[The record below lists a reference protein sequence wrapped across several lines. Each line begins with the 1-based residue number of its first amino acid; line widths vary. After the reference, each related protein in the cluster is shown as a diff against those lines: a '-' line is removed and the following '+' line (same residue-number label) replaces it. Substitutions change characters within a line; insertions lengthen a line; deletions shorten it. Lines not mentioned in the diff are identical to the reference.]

1 MASIQVLSGVYRG
14 FDASGMTFE
23 LVNQLRKTDK
33 SSFVTVKNG
42 GNFPG
47 YPDTIRVNVESTAD
61 YRMVSGDS
69 GSVSSVA
76 AALAQPKVVETDE
89 QAMDRIASRFA
100 ILDEMAKACIEGDI
114 RSVIV
119 TGPPGVGKSHGVTV
133 QMEKATLFDKIAG
146 KKARYQIVKG
156 TMSAIGLFA
165 LLYKYSDP
173 KNILVFD
180 DCDIWEDQDAIN
192 ILKGA
197 LDSGKTRRISYN
209 KDSRI
214 LRKEGIPNT
223 FDFKGSIIFITNKN
237 FDNQRT
243 SKIQPHLEALQS
255 RSHFIDLTINTERD
269 KMLRVRQV
277 HRDADPGLFVDYN
290 FSKEQENMILDFMW
304 ENHSKLREISLR
316 MTIKIADLV
325 KISPTNW
332 RNLATATCMRT

>member
-1 MASIQVLSGVYRG
+1 MTSIQIINGVYRG

-47 YPDTIRVNVESTAD
+47 YPDTIRINVSSTKDYIMAGSEVLSNTEST
-61 YRMVSGDS
+61 
-69 GSVSSVA
+69 VA
-76 AALAQPKVVETDE
+76 TAKVVETDD
-89 QAMDRIASRFA
+89 QAMDRIANRFA
-100 ILDEMAKACIEGDI
+100 ILDEMASACIAGDI
-114 RSVIV
+114 RSMIV
-119 TGPPGVGKSHGVTV
+119 TGPPGVGKSFGVTT

-146 KKARYQIVKG
+146 KKPRYQIVKG

-165 LLYKYSDP
+165 KLYKYSDS

-197 LDSGKTRRISYN
+197 LDSGKSRRISYN
-209 KDSRI
+209 KDSRL
-214 LRKEGIPNT
+214 LREEGVPNT
-223 FDFKGSIIFITNKN
+223 FEFKGSIIFITNKD
-237 FDNQRT
+237 FDNQRS
-243 SKIQPHLEALQS
+243 SKIQPHLDALQS
-255 RSHFIDLTINTERD
+255 RSHFLDLTINSDRD

-277 HRDADPGLFVDYN
+277 YRDADPGLFVDYN
-290 FSKEQENMILDFMW
+290 FSKEQEETILNFMW
-304 ENHSKLREISLR
+304 DNHTRLREISLR

-325 KISPTNW
+325 KISPNNW
-332 RNLATATCMRT
+332 KSLATATCMR

>member
-1 MASIQVLSGVYRG
+1 MTSIQIINGVYRG

-47 YPDTIRVNVESTAD
+47 YPDTIRINVSSTKDYIMAGSEVPSNTEST
-61 YRMVSGDS
+61 VIST
-69 GSVSSVA
+69 
-76 AALAQPKVVETDE
+76 KVVETDD
-89 QAMDRIASRFA
+89 QAMDRIANRFA
-100 ILDEMAKACIEGDI
+100 ILDEMASACIAGDI
-114 RSVIV
+114 RSMIV
-119 TGPPGVGKSHGVTV
+119 TGPPGVGKSHGVTT

-146 KKARYQIVKG
+146 KKPRYQIVKG

-165 LLYKYSDP
+165 LLYKYSDS

-214 LRKEGIPNT
+214 LREEGVPNT
-223 FDFKGSIIFITNKN
+223 FEFKGSIIFITNKN
-237 FDNQRT
+237 FDNQRS
-243 SKIQPHLEALQS
+243 SKIQPHLDALQS
-255 RSHFIDLTINTERD
+255 RSHFLDLTINSDRD
-269 KMLRVRQV
+269 KMLRIRQV
-277 HRDADPGLFVDYN
+277 YRDADPGLFVDYN
-290 FSKEQENMILDFMW
+290 FSKEQEETILNFMW
-304 ENHSKLREISLR
+304 DNHTRLREISLR

-325 KISPTNW
+325 KISPNNW
-332 RNLATATCMRT
+332 KSLATATCMR

>member
-1 MASIQVLSGVYRG
+1 MASIQVINGVYRG

-23 LVNQLRKTDK
+23 LVNQLRKTGK

-47 YPDTIRVNVESTAD
+47 YPDTIRVNVDSTAD
-61 YRMVSGDS
+61 YRMVG
-69 GSVSSVA
+69 GEVSAADSVA
-76 AALAQPKVVETDE
+76 AAVAKIVETDD
-89 QAMDRIASRFA
+89 QAMDRIATRFA
-100 ILDEMAKACIEGDI
+100 ILDEMAQACIAGDI
-114 RSVIV
+114 RSMIV
-119 TGPPGVGKSHGVTV
+119 TGPPGVGKSHGVTT

-146 KKARYQIVKG
+146 KKPRYQIVKG

-165 LLYKYSDP
+165 LLYKFSDS

-214 LRKEGIPNT
+214 LREEGIPNT
-223 FDFKGSIIFITNKN
+223 FDFRGSIIFITNKN
-237 FDNQRT
+237 FDNGRN

-255 RSHFIDLTINTERD
+255 RSHFLDLTINTERD

-290 FSKEQENMILDFMW
+290 FSKDQEQVILDFMW
-304 ENHSKLREISLR
+304 ENHTKLREISLR
-316 MTIKIADLV
+316 MTMKIADLV
-325 KISPTNW
+325 KISPSNW
-332 RNLATATCMRT
+332 RSLAAATCMR

>member
-1 MASIQVLSGVYRG
+1 MTSIQIINGVYRG

-47 YPDTIRVNVESTAD
+47 YPDTIRINVSSTKDYIMAGSEVPSNTEST
-61 YRMVSGDS
+61 VIST
-69 GSVSSVA
+69 
-76 AALAQPKVVETDE
+76 KVVETDD
-89 QAMDRIASRFA
+89 QAMDRIANRFA
-100 ILDEMAKACIEGDI
+100 ILDEMAAACIAGDI
-114 RSVIV
+114 RSMIV
-119 TGPPGVGKSHGVTV
+119 TGPPGVGKSFGVTT

-146 KKARYQIVKG
+146 KKPRYQIVKG

-165 LLYKYSDP
+165 LLYKYSDS

-214 LRKEGIPNT
+214 LREEGVPNT
-223 FDFKGSIIFITNKN
+223 FEFKGSIIFITNKN
-237 FDNQRT
+237 FDNQRS
-243 SKIQPHLEALQS
+243 SKIQPHLDALQS
-255 RSHFIDLTINTERD
+255 RSHFLDLTINSDRD
-269 KMLRVRQV
+269 KMLRIRQV
-277 HRDADPGLFVDYN
+277 YRDADPGLFVDYN
-290 FSKEQENMILDFMW
+290 FSKEQEETILNFMW
-304 ENHSKLREISLR
+304 DNHTRLREISLR

-325 KISPTNW
+325 KISPNNW
-332 RNLATATCMRT
+332 KSLATATCMR

>member
-1 MASIQVLSGVYRG
+1 MASIQVINGVYRG

-23 LVNQLRKTDK
+23 LVNQLRKTGK
-33 SSFVTVKNG
+33 SSFVTVKNN

-47 YPDTIRVNVESTAD
+47 YPDTIRVNVDSTAD
-61 YRMVSGDS
+61 YRMVG
-69 GSVSSVA
+69 GEAPAEGSVA
-76 AALAQPKVVETDE
+76 AAVVKIVETDD
-89 QAMDRIASRFA
+89 QAMDRIATRFA
-100 ILDEMAKACIEGDI
+100 ILDEMAQACIAGDI
-114 RSVIV
+114 RSMIV
-119 TGPPGVGKSHGVTV
+119 TGPPGVGKSHGVTT

-146 KKARYQIVKG
+146 KKPRYQIVKG

-165 LLYKYSDP
+165 LLYKFSDS

-214 LRKEGIPNT
+214 LREEGIPNT
-223 FDFKGSIIFITNKN
+223 FDFRGSIIFITNKN
-237 FDNQRT
+237 FDNGRN

-255 RSHFIDLTINTERD
+255 RSHFLDLTINTERD

-290 FSKEQENMILDFMW
+290 FSKDQEQVILDFMW
-304 ENHSKLREISLR
+304 ENHTKLREISLR
-316 MTIKIADLV
+316 MTMKIADLV
-325 KISPTNW
+325 KISPSNW
-332 RNLATATCMRT
+332 RSLAAATCMR

>member
-1 MASIQVLSGVYRG
+1 MTSIQIINGVYRG

-47 YPDTIRVNVESTAD
+47 YPDTIRINVSSTKDYIMAGSEVSSNTESTVTTA
-61 YRMVSGDS
+61 
-69 GSVSSVA
+69 
-76 AALAQPKVVETDE
+76 KVVETDD
-89 QAMDRIASRFA
+89 QAMDRIANRFA
-100 ILDEMAKACIEGDI
+100 ILDEMASACIAGDI
-114 RSVIV
+114 RSMIV
-119 TGPPGVGKSHGVTV
+119 TGPPGVGKSFGVTT

-146 KKARYQIVKG
+146 KKPRYQIVKG

-165 LLYKYSDP
+165 LLYKYSDS

-197 LDSGKTRRISYN
+197 LDSGKSRRISYN

-214 LRKEGIPNT
+214 LREEGVPNT
-223 FDFKGSIIFITNKN
+223 FEFKGSIIFITNKN
-237 FDNQRT
+237 FDNQRS
-243 SKIQPHLEALQS
+243 SKIQPHLDALQS
-255 RSHFIDLTINTERD
+255 RSHFLDLTINSDRD
-269 KMLRVRQV
+269 KMLRIRQV
-277 HRDADPGLFVDYN
+277 YRDADPGLFVDYN
-290 FSKEQENMILDFMW
+290 FSKEQEETILNFMW
-304 ENHSKLREISLR
+304 DNHTRLREISLR

-325 KISPTNW
+325 KISPNNW
-332 RNLATATCMRT
+332 KSLATATCMR

>member
-1 MASIQVLSGVYRG
+1 MASIQVLNGAYRG

-76 AALAQPKVVETDE
+76 AAAQPKVVETDE
-89 QAMDRIASRFA
+89 QAMDRIANRFA

-180 DCDIWEDQDAIN
+180 DCDIWSDPDALN
-192 ILKGA
+192 ILKAA

-214 LRKEGIPNT
+214 LREEGIPNT
-223 FDFKGSIIFITNKN
+223 FDFKGSIIFITNVDVANTKRN
-237 FDNQRT
+237 AN
-243 SKIQPHLEALQS
+243 KPHMEALQS
-255 RSHFIDLTINTERD
+255 RAHYLDLTINTERD
-269 KMLRVRQV
+269 RMLRVRQV

-290 FSKEQENMILDFMW
+290 FSKEQENMVLDFMW
-304 ENHSKLREISLR
+304 ENRDRLREISIRCAL
-316 MTIKIADLV
+316 KLADLV
-325 KISPTNW
+325 KISPNNW
-332 RNLATATCMRT
+332 KTLAEATICK